1 MKFLG
6 HRSHL
11 LLLLPITLPI
21 PPVPSTLPL
30 IGVPC
35 GEQMEKNPEITDFRA
50 DTSIVS
56 QQLCPALREG
66 TNPPPATVKK
76 SSLGELGK
84 ASKCLQ
90 QIEKHGEK

>member
-1 MKFLG
+1 
-6 HRSHL
+6 
-11 LLLLPITLPI
+11 
-21 PPVPSTLPL
+21 
-30 IGVPC
+30 
-35 GEQMEKNPEITDFRA
+35 MEKNPEITDFRA

-90 QIEKHGEK
+90 QIGSPRILEWAAVPFSRGSY